1 MQELCFQPFLLM
13 IIQHPLSLRLEVQSL
28 NFQRLIVPCYS
39 LWHCT
44 KRQKSFVFVALLYL
58 PFLHKYNSQMKFLRD
73 SIADLSYNLIDRFR
87 SFLQFFRKN
96 IYHIRGLRLGL
107 GILLVILICFLPAI
121 QPYGA
126 VLGGWFLL
134 VLITSLLSRWI

>member
-1 MQELCFQPFLLM
+1 
-13 IIQHPLSLRLEVQSL
+13 
-28 NFQRLIVPCYS
+28 
-39 LWHCT
+39 
-44 KRQKSFVFVALLYL
+44 
-58 PFLHKYNSQMKFLRD
+58 MKFLRD
-73 SIADLSYNLIDRFR
+73 SIADLRYNLIDRFR

>member
-1 MQELCFQPFLLM
+1 M
-13 IIQHPLSLRLEVQSL
+13 
-28 NFQRLIVPCYS
+28 
-39 LWHCT
+39 
-44 KRQKSFVFVALLYL
+44 
-58 PFLHKYNSQMKFLRD
+58 HKHNSQMKFLRD
-73 SIADLSYNLIDRFR
+73 LIANLMRKLIEHFR
-87 SFLQFFRKN
+87 SLLQFFRIN

-134 VLITSLLSRWI
+134 TFITSLLSR

>member
-1 MQELCFQPFLLM
+1 M
-13 IIQHPLSLRLEVQSL
+13 
-28 NFQRLIVPCYS
+28 
-39 LWHCT
+39 
-44 KRQKSFVFVALLYL
+44 
-58 PFLHKYNSQMKFLRD
+58 HKHNSQMKFLRD
-73 SIADLSYNLIDRFR
+73 LIANLMRNLIEHFR
-87 SFLQFFRKN
+87 SLLQFFRIN

-134 VLITSLLSRWI
+134 TFITSLLSR